1 MSIHTRSQKMAKSD
15 KPNFYAILPSN
26 VRYDKDLT
34 PFTKLIYAEINSLA
48 NKSGVCWAND
58 KYFQDVFE
66 VSRSTIT
73 RSVSQLRDKGYI
85 NITHLRKEGS
95 LKVSKREMS
104 IASPMNKGCVTG
116 DSVNIKKNII
126 EPKEVK
132 LNNAIDKKEFNILS
146 GIYKKFYLIQSSRFP
161 KIIRKDWDSEAH
173 KNECI
178 NTLHLLK
185 NKDDFTYSQISETIK
200 WAVIESDFWGD
211 KLLSIVTLRKKSKNG
226 SSKFQNIYH
235 NKEVGSSYNGGII
248 S

>member
-1 MSIHTRSQKMAKSD
+1 MAKSD
-15 KPNFYAILPSN
+15 KPNFYAILPAN

-34 PFTKLIYAEINSLA
+34 PFAKLIFAEINSLVNA
-48 NKSGVCWAND
+48 KGFCWAND
-58 KYFQDVFE
+58 RYFQNVFDKGRAT
-66 VSRSTIT
+66 VT
-73 RSVSQLRDKGYI
+73 RSISQLREKGYI
-85 NITHLRKEGS
+85 HIAHFRKNGS
-95 LKVSKREMS
+95 LKVTRREIS
-104 IASPMNKGCVTG
+104 IASFLNKECLNNE
-116 DSVNIKKNII
+116 SVNIKKNIL

-146 GIYKKFYLIQSSRFP
+146 GIYKKLYLIQSSRFP
-161 KIIRKDWDSEAH
+161 KIIRKDWDSESH

-235 NKEVGSSYNGGII
+235 NKEMGSSYNGGII